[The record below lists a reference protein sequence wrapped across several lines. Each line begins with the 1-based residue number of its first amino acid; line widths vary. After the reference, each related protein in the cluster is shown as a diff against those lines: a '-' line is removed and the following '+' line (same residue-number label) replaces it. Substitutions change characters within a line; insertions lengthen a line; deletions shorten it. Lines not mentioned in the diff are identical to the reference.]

1 MAKSDNQNDDKKRLP
16 RKDLPPD
23 ARIETLAVREGLPP
37 TQWGENS
44 EALFLTSSFNHP
56 DAATAAARFANEEEA
71 FVYTRFTNPTTMM
84 FERRLAALEGTEAA
98 IATSSG
104 MSAILLLVMGLL
116 KAGDHIVCSQS
127 VFGST
132 ITLLQAQF
140 GKFGVETTF
149 VSQTDVGA
157 WRAAVKPNTKLF
169 FAETP
174 SNPLTE
180 VCDIAALAEIA
191 HAAGALLAV
200 DNCFCTPA
208 LQKPVDLGA
217 DLIIHSGTKYLD
229 GQGRVL
235 AGAICGPDAIVNGP
249 LMTTL
254 RGAGMTLAPFNA
266 WVVLKGLETLSIR
279 MAAQSANALQLAQ
292 WLEQQPQVD
301 QVYYPGLP
309 SHPQHALAM
318 KQQNGCGGAVV
329 SFTVKPVQGEVTVPA
344 PAVLSDDAK
353 RLRQAAF
360 HVIDHTKLCSITS
373 NLGDT
378 KTLITHPSST
388 SHGRLSEDQRLAAG
402 ITQGMIRVA
411 VGLEHIDDLT
421 ADLARGLDSLNA

>member
-1 MAKSDNQNDDKKRLP
+1 MASSDKKKLP
-16 RKDLPPD
+16 RKDLPAD
-23 ARIETLAVREGLPP
+23 VRIETLAVREGLPA

-71 FVYTRFTNPTTMM
+71 FVYSRFTNPTTMM

-104 MSAILLLVMGLL
+104 MSAILLLIMGLL
-116 KAGDHIVCSQS
+116 KAGDHVVCSRS

-132 ITLLQAQF
+132 IALIQREF
-140 GKFGVETTF
+140 GKFGVESTF
-149 VSQTDVGA
+149 VSQTDLDE
-157 WRAAVKPNTKLF
+157 WRAAIKPNTKLF

-180 VCDIAALAEIA
+180 VCDIRALADMA
-191 HAAGALLAV
+191 HAAGAHLAV

-208 LQKPVDLGA
+208 LQQPTKLGA
-217 DLIIHSGTKYLD
+217 DFVIHSGTKYLD

-235 AGAICGPDAIVNGP
+235 AGAICGPESFINGP
-249 LMTTL
+249 FMSTM
-254 RGAGMTLAPFNA
+254 RGAGMSLSPFNA

-279 MAAQSANALQLAQ
+279 MAAQSANALKLAQ
-292 WLEQQPQVD
+292 WLEAQPAVD
-301 QVYYPGLP
+301 RVFYPGLP
-309 SHPQHALAM
+309 SHPQHELAM
-318 KQQNGCGGAVV
+318 QQQSGCGGAVV
-329 SFTVKPVQGEVTVPA
+329 SFTVKPVAGQGDA
-344 PAVLSDDAK
+344 PA
-353 RLRQAAF
+353 RMRQGAF
-360 HVIDHTKLCSITS
+360 HVIDSTRICSITS

-378 KTLITHPSST
+378 KTLITHPATT

-411 VGLEHIDDLT
+411 VGLEHIDDLK
-421 ADLARGLDSLNA
+421 ADLARGLDTLNV

>member
-1 MAKSDNQNDDKKRLP
+1 MASPESKKKLP

-37 TQWGENS
+37 TQWHENS

-71 FVYTRFTNPTTMM
+71 FIYSRFTNPTTMM

-98 IATSSG
+98 LATSSG
-104 MSAILLLVMGLL
+104 MSAILLLIMGLL
-116 KAGDHIVCSQS
+116 KSGDHVVCSRS

-132 ITLLQAQF
+132 ITLLQREF
-140 GKFGVETTF
+140 GKFGIESTF
-149 VSQTDVGA
+149 VSQTDLSE
-157 WRAAVKPNTKLF
+157 WRAAIQPNTRLF

-191 HAAGALLAV
+191 HAAGAYLAV

-208 LQKPVDLGA
+208 LQQPARLGA
-217 DLIIHSGTKYLD
+217 DFIVHSGTKYLD
-229 GQGRVL
+229 GQGRVV
-235 AGAICGPDAIVNGP
+235 AGALCGPDTFINGP
-249 LMTTL
+249 FMSTM
-254 RGAGMTLAPFNA
+254 RGAGMCLSPFNA

-279 MAAQSANALQLAQ
+279 MAAQSANALKLAQ
-292 WLEQQPQVD
+292 WLEQQPHVD
-301 QVYYPGLP
+301 TVYYPGLP
-309 SHPQHALAM
+309 SHPQHELAM

-329 SFTVKPVQGEVTVPA
+329 SFTVKPVAGQGDVA
-344 PAVLSDDAK
+344 A
-353 RLRQAAF
+353 RLRQGAF
-360 HVIDHTKLCSITS
+360 HVIDSTRLCSITS

-388 SHGRLSEDQRLAAG
+388 SHGRLSEEQRLAAG

-421 ADLARGLDSLNA
+421 ADLARGLDSLTV

>member
-1 MAKSDNQNDDKKRLP
+1 MASNDKKRLP

-71 FVYTRFTNPTTMM
+71 FLYSRFTNPTTMM
-84 FERRLAALEGTEAA
+84 FERRLAALEGTEAC
-98 IATSSG
+98 IATSTG

-116 KAGDHIVCSQS
+116 KSGEHIVCSQS

-132 ITLLQAQF
+132 ISLLQTQF

-149 VSQTDVGA
+149 VSQTDVQQ
-157 WRAAVKPNTKLF
+157 WRDAVRPNTKLF

-180 VCDIAALAEIA
+180 VCDIAALAEVA

-208 LQKPVDLGA
+208 LQKPVDMGA

-235 AGAICGPDAIVNGP
+235 AGAICGTDAIVNGP
-249 LMTTL
+249 LMSTL
-254 RGAGMTLAPFNA
+254 RGAGMSLSPFNA
-266 WVVLKGLETLSIR
+266 WVVLKGLETLGIR
-279 MAAQSANALQLAQ
+279 MAAQSANAMKLAQ
-292 WLEQQPQVD
+292 WLEAQPAVD
-301 QVYYPGLP
+301 KVYYPGLP

-318 KQQNGCGGAVV
+318 KQQSQCGGAVV
-329 SFTVKPVQGEVTVPA
+329 SFTTQAALGPINANINVSGKG
-344 PAVLSDDAK
+344 LSDAAL

-360 HVIDHTKLCSITS
+360 HVIDGTRLCSITS

-402 ITQGMIRVA
+402 ITQAMVRVA

-421 ADLARGLDSLNA
+421 ADLARGLSTLNV